1 MTEPASDP
9 GERDDAA
16 PEPKKIGGTAMRF
29 LSAAPVIAV
38 VLYVLFWAPTWGFS
52 IFGLIWLAIVS
63 WELMGMTAPGSLV
76 SRIWGVLATLGVAS
90 VLLFVSGTAH
100 FPLALLTALFGLA
113 AGALIVGLIAP
124 DPVSEAKTRVGWLLG
139 GPIYVAGTLTTIV
152 LLHRETG
159 VHGGSWVL
167 LCMFYAFLS
176 DTGAYFAGRTFG
188 KHKLYPKL
196 SPKKTIEGSVGGIVA
211 ATGGGVILQQ
221 TMLND
226 VFPLTHAIA
235 LGVFATALGQAGDLF
250 ESLLK
255 RSCGVKDSG
264 NIMPGHGGLLD
275 RSDALMFTG
284 ATTYFY
290 VSWFH

>member
-1 MTEPASDP
+1 MTEPASESGATDE
-9 GERDDAA
+9 GA
-16 PEPKKIGGTAMRF
+16 PKPNKLGPTALRF
-29 LSAAPVIAV
+29 ASAIPVIAV
-38 VLYVLFWAPTWGFS
+38 VLYVMFWAPKWGFS
-52 IFGLIWLAIVS
+52 IFGLVWLAIVS
-63 WELMGMTAPGSLV
+63 WELMGMTAPGSAV
-76 SRIWGVLATLGVAS
+76 TRGWGVLATLGVAS
-90 VLLFVSGTAH
+90 VLLFVSGTPQ
-100 FPLALLTALFGLA
+100 FPLALLTAIFGLT
-113 AGALIVGLIAP
+113 AGALVVGLIAP
-124 DPVSEAKTRVGWLLG
+124 DPVEEAKSRVGWLLG

-159 VHGGSWVL
+159 ENGGAWVL

-196 SPKKTIEGSVGGIVA
+196 SPKKTIEGSIGGILA
-211 ATGGGVILQQ
+211 ATGGGVIVQQ
-221 TMLND
+221 TMLSE